1 VPIEYRGVS
10 RFDQVRFM
18 GTGALKIT
26 QTNEESLTVDAPA
39 YVMKHIISDVEDGV
53 LTVGYKS
60 PEVAPI
66 RVFKEHISFYLS
78 MKELLEIVVTG
89 QGSVL
94 VPDLDSDALR
104 VEISGRG
111 NVSLEH
117 LTADNFKAI
126 VHGPGRIWA
135 EGDVEKQSIVVNG
148 PGNIVTDR
156 LMSDFAHVS
165 LNGPG
170 KVSVLATDELNV
182 LINGEGEVTYGG
194 FPCITQT
201 IRGRGALNRWRRQSK
216 R

>member
-1 VPIEYRGVS
+1 MQIERRDVS

-66 RVFKEHISFYLS
+66 RAFKEPISFYLS

-89 QGSVL
+89 QGSVV

-126 VHGPGRIWA
+126 VHGSGRIWA

-156 LMSDFAHVS
+156 LMCDFAHVR

-201 IRGRGALNRWRRQSK
+201 ITGRGALNRRRRQSK